1 MIRKNKYKTADDP
14 EMTFGVVLR
23 KHMRMHGI
31 EVKHLSDMTSISIPS
46 IYRHFGADYP
56 KEVEREYNRC
66 LRYEKYLQ
74 ERDLEHGLVSYDT
87 KKIPEITDR
96 TTTQEYQRET
106 EYEELWECRKA
117 ILPSALEWLKQNRPY
132 EYGLIQEYFLSDT
145 REKITLNVLARKYGV
160 SAMSIKRSLK
170 KGQRLLRTYIIQRET
185 HG

>member
-1 MIRKNKYKTADDP
+1 MSR
-14 EMTFGVVLR
+14 F
-23 KHMRMHGI
+23 
-31 EVKHLSDMTSISIPS
+31 
-46 IYRHFGADYP
+46 IYRHFGADCP

-74 ERDLEHGLVSYDT
+74 ERDLEHGLFSYDT
-87 KKIPEITDR
+87 KKIPEIKDR

-117 ILPSALEWLKQNRPY
+117 ILPSALEWLKENRPY
-132 EYGLIQEYFLSDT
+132 EYGLLQEYFFSEGISPDT
-145 REKITLNVLARKYGV
+145 KITLNVLAKKYCV

-185 HG
+185 HD

>member
-1 MIRKNKYKTADDP
+1 MSRYHLLEHQESMINTMSR
-14 EMTFGVVLR
+14 F
-23 KHMRMHGI
+23 
-31 EVKHLSDMTSISIPS
+31 
-46 IYRHFGADYP
+46 IYRHFGADCP

-66 LRYEKYLQ
+66 LRYEKYLR
-74 ERDLEHGLVSYDT
+74 ERDLEHGLVSYDA
-87 KKIPEITDR
+87 KKIPDIIDR

-132 EYGLIQEYFLSDT
+132 EYGLIQEYFLSDAK
-145 REKITLNVLARKYGV
+145 EKITLNVLAKKYGV

-170 KGQRLLRTYIIQRET
+170 KGQRLLRMYIIQREP